1 MPPACCAPP
10 APPST
15 CATPPES
22 PARCTPPPSQPLG
35 CAGCCGSRCRRPAG
49 RRKTKGQ
56 QVDHSLCFVRDV
68 VVVDAIT
75 LRGRR
80 KTTGQQGKGVGR
92 WRGCCGSRTVRHIW
106 MQYRLA
112 TRAGRSGSAQAQ
124 RAAPQR
130 LQLCGGAQ
138 PTAGRQQAVRG
149 QQGSALVLLCSS
161 MTPAPISAP
170 LPCNPTHI
178 RPSPAGAHLNNAHA
192 SRHSVALAVHIR
204 PKGSLC
210 RPQRR
215 QHSICGVTC
224 GNSRGGIAGT
234 CTQTLEREIHPTLQ
248 LTARMRCSIG
258 KGPSEGMCAPA
269 AHSSWSKCTSAPSLP
284 PGPADRLPGRHTSR
298 PSSWLASLLP
308 PAPAPHPNSTN
319 PREKKQSGARFYT
332 RTNTRAHAH
341 LSLVAAPKN
350 RLAPAAPPPPRAPPR
365 QAPGRV
371 GKS

>member
-1 MPPACCAPP
+1 M
-10 APPST
+10 
-15 CATPPES
+15 
-22 PARCTPPPSQPLG
+22 
-35 CAGCCGSRCRRPAG
+35 
-49 RRKTKGQ
+49 
-56 QVDHSLCFVRDV
+56 
-68 VVVDAIT
+68 VVDAVALQTGGRQRGSRWIT
-75 LRGRR
+75 ASALCTMLLESMPSPCRAGGKRRGSS
-80 KTTGQQGKGVGR
+80 GKGWDAGEVVVEAALFDTS
-92 WRGCCGSRTVRHIW
+92 GCSTGLPPG
-106 MQYRLA
+106 Q
-112 TRAGRSGSAQAQ
+112 AGAGSAQAQ

-192 SRHSVALAVHIR
+192 SRHPVALAVHIR

-234 CTQTLEREIHPTLQ
+234 CTQTLTREIHPTLQ

-258 KGPSEGMCAPA
+258 KGPSEDMCAPA

-284 PGPADRLPGRHTSR
+284 PGPADRSPGRHTSR

-319 PREKKQSGARFYT
+319 PRKKKQSGARFHT